1 MKKLPKIYQA
11 ESTKK
16 ISNNKKHCYIKNIT
30 DITENK
36 ITENY
41 SVAEKLEQIFS
52 GLGYS
57 YNIPLIITTKNK
69 KYNTSLIAKTKN
81 NVITLENEI
90 IPISDIVDIKE
101 KKNN

>member
-11 ESTKK
+11 EINKK
-16 ISNNKKHCYIKNIT
+16 ISNNKKICYLKNAT
-30 DITENK
+30 DQLESTNIENG
-36 ITENY
+36 
-41 SVAEKLEQIFS
+41 SVLEKLDEIFS

-57 YNIPLIITTKNK
+57 YNRSVIIKTNQKE
-69 KYNTSLIAKTKN
+69 YNTSLIAKTKN

-90 IPISDIVDIKE
+90 IPISDIITIKE